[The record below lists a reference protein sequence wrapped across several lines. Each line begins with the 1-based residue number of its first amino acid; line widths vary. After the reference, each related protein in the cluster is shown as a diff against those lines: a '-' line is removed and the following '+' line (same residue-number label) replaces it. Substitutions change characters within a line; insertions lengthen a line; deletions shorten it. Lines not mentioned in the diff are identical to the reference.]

1 MASVAL
7 AIPHTPWVPERVASL
22 LRLQE
27 GLGILGFSADQVPIS
42 RDPWPLFHY
51 REFRERESN
60 SEWSRKLWTWGL
72 ETGADYLLQLQD
84 DVIVAPRF
92 WDHLSAM
99 LAAVPDQIIGLEA
112 AHPWGPRLAASGVRW
127 YTTADMLIGVGYV
140 IPHAVLDEFLRWRAS
155 SLVEDWQTDEDML
168 IACFCMA
175 TGRRIW
181 HPIPTIIDHN
191 VELASNY
198 GHENHSHRR
207 PSVTWKDLAM
217 YCPMVPVDGT
227 AQEKADLTNGY
238 LSEPGNWSGKWRRSG
253 TPHLGRF
260 YDHTPALC
268 RRIVRGFGEEQ
279 FWRAKRDIWR
289 GLVT

>member
-1 MASVAL
+1 MASSIAI
-7 AIPHTPWVPERVASL
+7 AIPTTADWMPERAASL
-22 LRLQE
+22 ARLRE
-27 GLGILGFSADQVPIS
+27 GLSPFPPYVGAV
-42 RDPWPLFHY
+42 
-51 REFRERESN
+51 REFRDREPN
-60 SEWSRKLWTWGL
+60 REWSRKLWTWGL
-72 ETGADYLLQLQD
+72 EVGADYLLQLQD

-99 LAAVPDQIIGLEA
+99 LAAVPDEIIGLEA

-155 SLVEDWQTDEDML
+155 ELVDGWHADEDML
-168 IACFCMA
+168 LCCFCMA

-181 HPIPTIIDHN
+181 SPIPTVIDHD

-198 GHENHSHRR
+198 GHENHTHRR
-207 PSVTWKDLAM
+207 PSVTWKDKPIPLADIG
-217 YCPMVPVDGT
+217 PSILAWTP
-227 AQEKADLTNGY
+227 N
-238 LSEPGNWSGKWRRSG
+238 G

-268 RRIVRGFGEEQ
+268 RRIVRGFGEDQ
-279 FWRAKRDIWR
+279 FWRAKRDVWR
-289 GLVT
+289 GEVRP